1 MEFNRKPQSW
11 TVLMTLSHTL
21 TECGSMANSDSS
33 NEPKAITLKTAWHS
47 RLKQIVGK
55 PYPNIF
61 EIVYVIKKEQAPTE
75 MKLEQFAQ
83 CNHLE
88 RRDTSTLSND
98 QSSLAKYL
106 ASFSETP
113 NWTLVIEQ

>member
-1 MEFNRKPQSW
+1 MDQWPVQTQAMDLLQLQWAE
-11 TVLMTLSHTL
+11 
-21 TECGSMANSDSS
+21 S
-33 NEPKAITLKTAWHS
+33 NHAEDWHS

-55 PYPNIF
+55 PHLNIF

-106 ASFSETP
+106 ASFNETP